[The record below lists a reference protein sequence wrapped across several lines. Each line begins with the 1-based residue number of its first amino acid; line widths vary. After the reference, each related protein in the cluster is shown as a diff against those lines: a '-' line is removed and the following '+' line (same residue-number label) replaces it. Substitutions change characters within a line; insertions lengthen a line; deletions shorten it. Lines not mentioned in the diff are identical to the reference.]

1 MYMSKKSVFDLDEKL
16 AGLLSYALFFVSG
29 IFFYVMERENK
40 FVRFH
45 ALQSTVWFL
54 VLCVVRYILWLLIRF
69 PIIGVLFS
77 FLHGAVILL
86 WIVSWAYLMYMTYKG
101 AEFRIPILG
110 DVVANQINK

>member
-1 MYMSKKSVFDLDEKL
+1 MSKKSVFDLDEKI
-16 AGLLSYALFFVSG
+16 AGLLSYALIFISG

-54 VLCVVRYILWLLIRF
+54 LLFVVYLVLGILGVFPFLGVIFIFLRGVVWLL
-69 PIIGVLFS
+69 GV
-77 FLHGAVILL
+77 
-86 WIVSWAYLMYMTYKG
+86 VSWIYLMFMAYKG

-110 DVVANQINK
+110 DVVWNQVNK